1 MSRLFPEGHEL
12 SFAVSCEE
20 SNRIRETATR
30 EMAITGRFP
39 EGLLSQN
46 KESVTYVI

>member
-1 MSRLFPEGHEL
+1 MSRVFPEGHEL
-12 SFAVSCEE
+12 SFAVSYKE
-20 SNRIRETATR
+20 SNRIKETAANTV
-30 EMAITGRFP
+30 AITGRFP